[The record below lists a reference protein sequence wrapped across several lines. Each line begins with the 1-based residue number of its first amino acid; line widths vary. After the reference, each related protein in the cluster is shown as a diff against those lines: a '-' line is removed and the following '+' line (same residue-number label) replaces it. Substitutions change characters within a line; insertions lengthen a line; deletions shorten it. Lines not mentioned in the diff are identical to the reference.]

1 MTEVRSIQLSV
12 RGKPSAFDLSVES
25 NMIVVA
31 SPGCFTFFDL
41 DGMGVP
47 AHFIHYEHPQQVRR
61 VRYQTDG
68 SLAVLRGGAVS
79 LWDPAHSLRPLLG
92 FIQDSGWITNL
103 EWSSSNSNIL
113 STCCDVGDAKI
124 WDARSANQPVMSIH
138 LGGICQKISWSRVDA
153 NHLAVSNLN
162 KVSVF
167 DTRMVGANN
176 VVSVYEP
183 PEGLLQFAWCAKGHQ
198 TLLAV
203 LPDGTLEWRNALDGT
218 RDSVSAPNVLDE
230 ASLLFPTPVGKGAVV
245 CRYEYVGN
253 TQQSQPFNGRAGPTQ
268 STSLSASNLTSKND
282 LIPKPDAPRKVVVN
296 LIGYGGPS
304 EGRPSDGN
312 RRRVEITESLV
323 TEVSRVHH

>member
-1 MTEVRSIQLSV
+1 MAEVRSIQLSV

-68 SLAVLRGGAVS
+68 TLAVLRGGAVS

-103 EWSSSNSNIL
+103 EWSASNSNIL

-124 WDARSANQPVMSIH
+124 WDARSANQPIMSIH

-153 NHLAVSNLN
+153 NQLAVSNLN
-162 KVSVF
+162 KVAVY

-176 VVSVYEP
+176 IVSVYEP
-183 PEGLLQFAWCAKGHQ
+183 PEGLLQFAWCAKDYQ
-198 TLLAV
+198 TLLVA

-218 RDSVSAPNVLDE
+218 RDSVSAPNV
-230 ASLLFPTPVGKGAVV
+230 
-245 CRYEYVGN
+245 
-253 TQQSQPFNGRAGPTQ
+253 
-268 STSLSASNLTSKND
+268 
-282 LIPKPDAPRKVVVN
+282 
-296 LIGYGGPS
+296 
-304 EGRPSDGN
+304 
-312 RRRVEITESLV
+312 
-323 TEVSRVHH
+323 